1 MAGCEQ
7 TFQYRVIKDG
17 RVEAIC
23 EGSALEDNTAIKSN
37 SKYDTDFN
45 IFRFVMAAERQH
57 RKEKEIIEAAANA
70 LNNHLRIRKALGL
83 DNQPVRSFDDN
94 PLFQKKLMPKGE
106 ILDVHDSKNRLLWYI
121 EYATIA
127 VESIANVLQSSLV
140 CKYQFWQFEYM
151 LRRVMEQERK
161 TGRLS
166 SIRHI
171 IDMTGYEINP
181 FTMVFVT
188 NGTLAYYS
196 QLFHYENYPELVTPI
211 EIVNIAKWIHLP
223 YKIAKAMMPAGF
235 SDKFRLHDSNFLEAL
250 IEDID
255 LECIPTT
262 LGGKNESIACLG
274 ASKPSQSEHW
284 TADEEVL
291 NHLESFHIPA
301 RHHRHIAI
309 EIHEPNTLSW
319 YFRTDGD
326 IFFGV
331 FFEETCASK
340 KDKELDLNSMEMVYP
355 WLKLS
360 AKLVHENDSITCERI
375 GRYHIV
381 FCNKHSWL
389 SRRKIDICMQ
399 VTDVNGNSK
408 QLHSNGLLSHAPAQV
423 KHLVRQND

>member
-1 MAGCEQ
+1 
-7 TFQYRVIKDG
+7 
-17 RVEAIC
+17 
-23 EGSALEDNTAIKSN
+23 
-37 SKYDTDFN
+37 
-45 IFRFVMAAERQH
+45 
-57 RKEKEIIEAAANA
+57 
-70 LNNHLRIRKALGL
+70 
-83 DNQPVRSFDDN
+83 
-94 PLFQKKLMPKGE
+94 MPKGE

-262 LGGKNESIACLG
+262 LGGKNE
-274 ASKPSQSEHW
+274 
-284 TADEEVL
+284 
-291 NHLESFHIPA
+291 
-301 RHHRHIAI
+301 
-309 EIHEPNTLSW
+309 
-319 YFRTDGD
+319 
-326 IFFGV
+326 
-331 FFEETCASK
+331 ETCASK